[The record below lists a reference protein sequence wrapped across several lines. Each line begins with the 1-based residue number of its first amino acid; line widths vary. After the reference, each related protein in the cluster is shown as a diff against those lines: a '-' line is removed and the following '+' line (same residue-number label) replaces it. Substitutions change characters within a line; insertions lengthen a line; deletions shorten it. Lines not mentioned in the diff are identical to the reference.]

1 MPAMSV
7 DPGDAIR
14 SALLDG
20 GREGIADQAIAI
32 QSNAGHGQDM
42 AVLNGVAGQPQVEHS
57 APAELLQPMDFQ
69 AQSANQGFAPVADA
83 VAMPSAE
90 MLSIIAEARSAA
102 GEQGHGRDLG
112 SVLSDALAGG
122 HNGPSIEAVL
132 DAVTGG
138 SREGG
143 LAVRPMMDAQANH
156 AANGA
161 EAVASHADAAV
172 SGWDSAAF
180 AGFTHAQAYSMEA
193 LAAHP
198 DAAPA
203 AHAG

>member
-1 MPAMSV
+1 M
-7 DPGDAIR
+7 
-14 SALLDG
+14 
-20 GREGIADQAIAI
+20 
-32 QSNAGHGQDM
+32 
-42 AVLNGVAGQPQVEHS
+42 
-57 APAELLQPMDFQ
+57 
-69 AQSANQGFAPVADA
+69 
-83 VAMPSAE
+83 
-90 MLSIIAEARSAA
+90 
-102 GEQGHGRDLG
+102 
-112 SVLSDALAGG
+112 
-122 HNGPSIEAVL
+122 
-132 DAVTGG
+132 TGG

-198 DAAPA
+198 DAVPA